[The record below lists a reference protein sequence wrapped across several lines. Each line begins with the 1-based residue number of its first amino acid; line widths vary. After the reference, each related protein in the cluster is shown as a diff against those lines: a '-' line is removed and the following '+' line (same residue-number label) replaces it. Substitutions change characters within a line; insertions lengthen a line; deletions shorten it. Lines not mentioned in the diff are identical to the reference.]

1 MKKYTLVIVLIAAL
15 AAAAGAQGA
24 PSSANPCEAAGK
36 KLCASAKTFR
46 EFFKCMEENKASL
59 SAACRSR
66 VEFAVTM
73 GKKFQE
79 KDTACKADKEKYCK
93 DAGEATFKCLL
104 RNKSKFTKACQ
115 KDLTDWR
122 RGMSIVPDHLKEK
135 AKEKIKA
142 PPGSQ
147 PKK

>member
-1 MKKYTLVIVLIAAL
+1 MKKYTLVIVLIAAMS
-15 AAAAGAQGA
+15 AAAAAQGA

-36 KLCASAKTFR
+36 KFCSASKTLR
-46 EFFKCMEENKASL
+46 EFFKCMDENKASL

-66 VEFAVTM
+66 VDFAINI

-79 KDTACKADKEKYCK
+79 KDTACKADRDKFCK
-93 DAGEATFKCLL
+93 DLDKGNLKCLL
-104 RNKSKFTKACQ
+104 RNKSKTTKACQ
-115 KDLTDWR
+115 KDLSDWR
-122 RGMSIVPDHLKEK
+122 RGMSIAPAHLKEQ

-142 PPGSQ
+142 PPSAQ